1 MVLTMNNDNAKLE
14 RIKKSCR
21 VGAKVTRILMIIM
34 IVATVIGIAG
44 GITILKMGPKYDEM
58 AIATGNEQG
67 FSYSYS
73 SYSVLNVNMDINN
86 MKSDVPA
93 LQEYIEKC
101 PLAASHGVMILSTSL
116 ALILPIVLL
125 AIINVT
131 FKKMSESD
139 TPFKAEIKK
148 RILITMIILAVA
160 VGLTMGLSEGALIAI
175 LAWIVTSILD
185 YGISLQ
191 QQYDETL

>member
-1 MVLTMNNDNAKLE
+1 MVLIMDNDNAKLE

-58 AIATGNEQG
+58 AIATGNEQA
-67 FSYSYS
+67 FSSHGS
-73 SYSVLNVNMDINN
+73 SFSVLNMNMELDS
-86 MKSDVPA
+86 MKSDIPA
-93 LQEYIEKC
+93 LQEYIDNS
-101 PLAASHGVMILSTSL
+101 PLAASHGITILSISL
-116 ALILPIVLL
+116 ASILAIVLL
-125 AIINVT
+125 AMTNAT

-139 TPFKAEIKK
+139 TPFTPEIKK

-160 VGLTMGLSEGALIAI
+160 VGLTMGLSEGALIVI

>member
-1 MVLTMNNDNAKLE
+1 MDNDNAKLE

-21 VGAKVTRILMIIM
+21 VGAKVTRIIMVVM
-34 IVATVIGIAG
+34 IVCSIIGTAT
-44 GITILKMGPKYDEM
+44 GITILTMGPKYDAM
-58 AIATGNEQG
+58 AIATGNEQA
-67 FSYSYS
+67 FSSHGS
-73 SYSVLNVNMDINN
+73 SFSVLNMNMDLDSV
-86 MKSDVPA
+86 KSDIPA
-93 LQEYIEKC
+93 LQEYIDNS
-101 PLAASHGVMILSTSL
+101 PLAATHGITILITSL
-116 ALILPIVLL
+116 ASILAIVLL
-125 AIINVT
+125 AITNAT

-139 TPFKAEIKK
+139 TPFTPEIKK

-160 VGLTMGLSEGALIAI
+160 VGLTMGLSEGALIVI

>member
-1 MVLTMNNDNAKLE
+1 MDNDNAKLE

-58 AIATGNEQG
+58 AIATGNEQA
-67 FSYSYS
+67 FSSHGS
-73 SYSVLNVNMDINN
+73 SFSVLNMNMELDS
-86 MKSDVPA
+86 MKSDIPA
-93 LQEYIEKC
+93 LQEYIDNS
-101 PLAASHGVMILSTSL
+101 PLAASHGITILSISL
-116 ALILPIVLL
+116 ASILAIVLL
-125 AIINVT
+125 AMTNAT

-139 TPFKAEIKK
+139 TPFTPEIKK

-160 VGLTMGLSEGALIAI
+160 VGLTMGLSEGALIVI